1 MDPLVKYI
9 EQEVKKGF
17 SQDLIKEK
25 LVQSGYSE
33 QEIVFALRDYY
44 SKQHYHHFIGKIV
57 EEEAKHKWLFALLVV
72 LFIILAVFFITT
84 FLLSFNWNA
93 VLQNAFPSSE
103 TVSVEP
109 TQESDCSIFSHRD
122 KERCLLKVAAYT
134 HDTSFCTNVTSKV
147 MTYECKTEVWN
158 KNYCNFLILT
168 NQSTVGC

>member
-17 SQDLIKEK
+17 SEALIKEK

-33 QEIVFALRDYY
+33 QEIAFALRDYHT
-44 SKQHYHHFIGKIV
+44 KQHYHKFIDKIV
-57 EEEAKHKWLFALLVV
+57 EEEAKHKWLFALLAVV
-72 LFIILAVFFITT
+72 FIILAVFFITT
-84 FLLSFNWNA
+84 VLLSFDWKTTWE
-93 VLQNAFPSSE
+93 NAFPSE
-103 TVSVEP
+103 TVSIEP
-109 TQESDCSIFSHRD
+109 HQESDCSIFSHRD

-134 HDTSFCTNVTSKV
+134 QDTSFCTNLTSKV
-147 MTYECKTEVWN
+147 MKYECKTEVWN